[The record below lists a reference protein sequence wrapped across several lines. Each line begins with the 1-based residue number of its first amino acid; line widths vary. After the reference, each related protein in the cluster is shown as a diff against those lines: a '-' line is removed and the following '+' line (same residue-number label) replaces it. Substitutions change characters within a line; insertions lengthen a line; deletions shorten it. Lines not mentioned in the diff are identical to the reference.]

1 MLAALVSAHDGIVLL
16 RDVTERIFVRVLGAA
31 FSDERSN
38 LPGSAIGQKPNVAA
52 RGGMYVFAA
61 LHRAFH
67 LVAGSAF

>member
-1 MLAALVSAHDGIVLL
+1 L
-16 RDVTERIFVRVLGAA
+16 REVTERIFVRVLGAA
-31 FSDERSN
+31 FGDERSN
-38 LPGSAIGQKPNVAA
+38 LPGSAIGQTPNVAA